1 MKNTWNG
8 IKSIIS
14 LKSKES
20 ESSKTILYKG
30 KVLINPINIASSF
43 NNLFCSVA
51 PNIQSSIKQT
61 VNPFHN
67 YLTNPCNPF
76 YHLALREI
84 QDISNFKNWKTYA
97 QKTRKFFITE
107 NLDFKKKNSTG
118 HAIISLIDSYW
129 KGSLITTS
137 LSVESLLIY

>member
-1 MKNTWNG
+1 MKNAWNG
-8 IKSIIS
+8 IQSIIS

-20 ESSKTILYKG
+20 ESSKTILYNG

-43 NNLFCSVA
+43 NNLFCSVT

-61 VNPFHN
+61 FNPFHH

-84 QDISNFKNWKTYA
+84 QEISNFKNWKTYA
-97 QKTRKFFITE
+97 QKTRKIFITE
-107 NLDFKKKNSTG
+107 NLDFKEK
-118 HAIISLIDSYW
+118 I
-129 KGSLITTS
+129 
-137 LSVESLLIY
+137 LLDTQ